1 MRRTV
6 NVFNYKLYLR
16 KDETGDMF
24 IVPISSAITPL
35 ESVSNAFDKYGEEAL
50 SEESVQTPTFMD
62 VFKGIFNNAVDANAQ
77 KQSDIF
83 QLMLGNTDNL
93 EQIQANITKAEIA
106 TDLLV
111 NVKNVMVDAYNE
123 IVKMSI

>member
-35 ESVSNAFDKYGEEAL
+35 ESVSNAFDKYGEETL